1 MRDESESLDL
11 RELGGALRR
20 GWRAVL
26 AGVLAGLVLAVLVLL
41 FVRPRYA
48 ADGTVLL
55 RTQTGGAGS
64 LVASGEGSEDGS
76 ALGGL
81 AEMFS
86 LDSGFETEMAI
97 LGSRSVVSEVVDSL
111 GLQARVLRPW
121 RTGPHEVLASAR
133 YPRDFEEAEFAFERA
148 GEGYRV
154 RGDGVAMTVVPG
166 EPFELR
172 GAVLQLHTSGLPE
185 EFTLEITDH
194 QSAVQRTLKVL
205 AIDRAGGNVAELAY
219 RDLDPVTAAAVP
231 NAVIDVYMRRRMT
244 TDRSINQRRYEF
256 LDAHTDTIA
265 RQLAEATEEL
275 RRHQE
280 QSGVLSPEVQ
290 TEAEVEQ
297 EMALLARRQ
306 ELEVD
311 ARALGQV
318 LQQGAQ
324 GTLTATSIASYPTL
338 IQNGA
343 VNHLLARLADL
354 EARRTELLDRRTE
367 EDPDVRLLELEIDDT
382 QARIVEIARSFQA
395 GVTRQLTEVQR
406 ELGRSQAQ
414 LASLPARVQR
424 SFQLERDVARLSE
437 TLVALQT
444 QLVQARIAA
453 IAEGGNL
460 RQIDQAEP
468 PRQPLYPRAP
478 LTLALGLFGG
488 LFFGVAGA
496 LGGASM
502 SRRVTD
508 DVQLRRITGL
518 PVILLQPGAPLLVG
532 AIDSARSLLVLA
544 ADPATPTGDAA
555 RQIAATATLRGRA
568 VVLADLEE
576 AELVPGPAVPATGTA
591 VVHEPS
597 VSEALERVQE
607 PLGGA
612 YQLFRPD
619 GNLRGGVRPLIAEL
633 EDRSGL
639 VVAALPDAEQPVS
652 AALLEG
658 GRPVVIVAR
667 AHRTGRAELESTL
680 GACARLGVEVV
691 AIVLMN
697 GHGASRS

>member
-1 MRDESESLDL
+1 MSAESESIDL
-11 RELGGALRR
+11 RELGAALRR
-20 GWRAVL
+20 GWRSVAIGVGVGL
-26 AGVLAGLVLAVLVLL
+26 ALAVLVL
-41 FVRPRYA
+41 FTVRPRYH
-48 ADGTVLL
+48 ADGTILL
-55 RTQTGGAGS
+55 RTQQGGAGS
-64 LVASGEGSEDGS
+64 LVASGESSEDGS

-97 LGSRSVVSEVVDSL
+97 LGSRSVVGEVVDSL
-111 GLQARVLRPW
+111 GLQARVLEPW
-121 RTGPHEVLASAR
+121 RTGAHEILASAT
-133 YPRDFEEAEFAFERA
+133 YPRDFEEGEFEFERA

-154 RGDGVAMTVVPG
+154 RGEGFAATVAPG
-166 EPFELR
+166 ERFEVR
-172 GAVLQLHTSGLPE
+172 GAVLQLRPSGLPE
-185 EFTLEITDH
+185 SFTLEITDY
-194 QSAVQRTLKVL
+194 QSAVQRVLKVL
-205 AIDRAGGNVAELAY
+205 GIERAGGNVAELAY

-231 NAVIDVYMRRRMT
+231 NAVIDVYMRRRTT

-256 LDAHTDTIA
+256 LDAHTDTITL
-265 RQLAEATEEL
+265 QLAAATEEL

-280 QSGVLSPEVQ
+280 QSGVLSPEIQ

-297 EMALLARRQ
+297 AMALVARRQ

-343 VNHLLARLADL
+343 VNHLLARLTDL
-354 EARRTELLDRRTE
+354 EARRTELSDRRTD
-367 EDPDVRLLELEIDDT
+367 EDPDLQLLEMEIADT
-382 QARIVEIARSFQA
+382 RARIVEIARSYHA
-395 GVTRQLTEVQR
+395 GVTRQLTQVER

-414 LASLPARVQR
+414 LTSMPARVQR
-424 SFQLERDVARLSE
+424 SFELERDVERLSE

-488 LFFGVAGA
+488 LFFGVVGA
-496 LGGASM
+496 LGGAGM

-508 DVQLRRITGL
+508 AVQLQRLTGL
-518 PVILLQPGAPLLVG
+518 PVIPLRPGAPLLV
-532 AIDSARSLLVLA
+532 ANMDTARSLLVLA
-544 ADPATPTGDAA
+544 ADAGTRTAEPA

-576 AELVPGPAVPATGTA
+576 AEVIPGPTPTAAGTA
-591 VVHEPS
+591 IVHEPS

-612 YQLFRPD
+612 YQLFRPN
-619 GNLRGGVRPLIAEL
+619 GNIRAGVRPLMAEL
-633 EDRSGL
+633 EDRTGL
-639 VVAALPDAEQPVS
+639 VVAALPPIDRAVS
-652 AALLEG
+652 AALLENQ
-658 GRPVVIVAR
+658 RPVVLVAR
-667 AHRTGRAELESTL
+667 AHQTRRSELEATL
-680 GACARLGVEVV
+680 DACGRLGVEVV
-691 AIVLMN
+691 GIILAN
-697 GHGASRS
+697 GQEGSSS